1 MTYNVGDKVKV
12 LVDYPFSASVVKDDV
27 VTVVKPTCYDEE
39 QGRICIQGNN
49 GNEYYVSGKE
59 NYHVTRVS
67 AESKPGSTYR
77 LEFRGPGETDEDY
90 RSATYQVFDTVEDAA
105 ARHRISNYAY
115 RIVEHP
121 DASPVVVAEY
131 PYEVP
136 KPVPAEVFEVGE
148 TYAHVDTPEDFQYK
162 IVHEWSDGSFLL
174 VYETKSTYELPRK
187 AQVEYAADKAK
198 HFIKKV

>member
-27 VTVVKPTCYDEE
+27 VTVVKPTRYDEE
-39 QGRICIQGNN
+39 QGHIRIQGNN
-49 GNEYYVSGKE
+49 GKEYYVSGKE
-59 NYHVTRVS
+59 NHHVTLVS
-67 AESKPGSTYR
+67 VESKPGSTYR
-77 LEFRGPGETDEDY
+77 LEFRNHGETDEDY
-90 RSATYQVFDTVEDAA
+90 RSATYRVFDTVEDAA
-105 ARHRISNYAY
+105 ARYRLPNYEY

-131 PYEVP
+131 PYEKP

-148 TYAHVDTPEDFQYK
+148 TYAHVYDPENFRYK

-174 VYETKSTYELPRK
+174 VYETKSTYGLTRK

-198 HFIKKV
+198 YFIKKV